1 MGKLQQRQKR
11 TKQQH
16 KQQKQQRTGAP
27 RVSQKTAPE
36 LNPKD
41 ADFDIGSFI
50 EAQAIEMD
58 DDVARLMYTDSIPN
72 TLSDNL
78 NLSGKKRKHTAASSN
93 AVGQSGTRATTESSK
108 STLHSTVSKSEGTGT
123 KDSDDDLSENNEGE
137 TMQVTMDSED
147 ERELE
152 IYMEMMQHQKPEPS
166 VQDDEP
172 LIEKVYANKKEAIL
186 SRLADIEP
194 DLRLTWHERQTL
206 TSTAATSDSVPD
218 INNDLDRELAFYT
231 QSLEAA
237 KTARDICKKSKVPF
251 TRPSDYFAEMVK
263 SDQHMHRVRQR
274 LVEEAEGIK
283 ASERAKKQRDLKKFG
298 KKVQHEKV
306 MERESAKK
314 DALEKIKIA
323 RRKGISLSVGDDDNQ
338 SGGVSAGRNSGG
350 RNGRTGT
357 DAGAD
362 DEFGIEID
370 RPKKQ
375 GPASRGGANKG
386 KPTNREYK
394 NTKFG
399 FGGPKRN
406 SKRNT
411 PESLDNFGGS
421 ALKRMKSGTKHG
433 GASGGVTK
441 KHGQKQK
448 FRAGGKKR

>member
-27 RVSQKTAPE
+27 R
-36 LNPKD
+36 
-41 ADFDIGSFI
+41 
-50 EAQAIEMD
+50 AIEMD

-283 ASERAKKQRDLKKFG
+283 ASERAKKQRDLK
-298 KKVQHEKV
+298 
-306 MERESAKK
+306 
-314 DALEKIKIA
+314 
-323 RRKGISLSVGDDDNQ
+323 N
-338 SGGVSAGRNSGG
+338 GGVSAGRNSGG

>member
-93 AVGQSGTRATTESSK
+93 AVGQSGTRAMTESSK

-306 MERESAKK
+306 MELVVYL
-314 DALEKIKIA
+314 LEEIA
-323 RRKGISLSVGDDDNQ
+323 VG
-338 SGGVSAGRNSGG
+338 
-350 RNGRTGT
+350 GT
-357 DAGAD
+357 DALVLMLGAD